1 MSDKHNLSVSDF
13 APRIDPAIW
22 RMRPD
27 FTALSLVV
35 SGGRNMPSPD
45 WVKDHLA
52 VACAGVATGP
62 AWGADHLTAWQD
74 AYRAFGAKPQRTPCS
89 AEALRKRAAKDGSMG
104 SINAVVDLYN
114 AVSIAY
120 AVPVGGEDI
129 AAYAGSP
136 TLTIATGT
144 EPFETMKDGVPSIEH
159 PEKGEVVWRDDKGVT
174 CRRWNWRQG
183 PRTRITEETR
193 DMWFVI
199 ERLGPMPI
207 EALHE
212 AGDVL
217 IAGLIRLAPEAR
229 VTRSLLTA

>member
-1 MSDKHNLSVSDF
+1 MSGKHNHAGTDF
-13 APRIDPAIW
+13 VPHIDPAISSL
-22 RMRPD
+22 RPD
-27 FTALSLVV
+27 FAALSLVV
-35 SGGRNMPSPD
+35 RGGENAPTPD
-45 WVKDHLA
+45 WIKAELTA
-52 VACAGVATGP
+52 ACAGAATGP
-62 AWGADHLTAWQD
+62 AWAADHLAAWQD

-89 AEALRKRAAKDGSMG
+89 AEALRKRAAKDGAMA

-136 TLTIATGT
+136 VLTIATGT
-144 EPFETMKDGVPSIEH
+144 EPFETMKDGAPSIEH
-159 PEKGEVVWRDDKGVT
+159 PEPGEVVWRDDQGVT

-183 PRTRITEETR
+183 PRTRISENTR

-207 EALHE
+207 EALHA
-212 AGDVL
+212 AGE
-217 IAGLIRLAPEAR
+217 RLADGLLRLSPGAR
-229 VTRSLLTA
+229 IATTLLTA

>member
-1 MSDKHNLSVSDF
+1 MSENNDTSPTKF

-22 RMRPD
+22 ALRPD
-27 FTALSLVV
+27 FAALSLVV
-35 SGGRNMPSPD
+35 SGGRNGPSPD
-45 WVKDHLA
+45 WVKEQLA
-52 VACAGVATGP
+52 AACASAATGP
-62 AWGADHLTAWQD
+62 AWGADHLAAWQD

-89 AEALRKRAAKDGSMG
+89 AEALRKRAAKDGAMT

-129 AAYAGSP
+129 AAYMGRP
-136 TLTIATGT
+136 VLTIATGE
-144 EPFETMKDGVPSIEH
+144 EPFETMKDGAPAIEH
-159 PEKGEVVWRDDKGVT
+159 PDKGEVVWRDDAGVT

-183 PRTRITEETR
+183 PRTRITESTR

-199 ERLGPMPI
+199 ERLAPMPI

-212 AGDVL
+212 AGEAL
-217 IAGLIRLAPEAR
+217 ATGLLRLAPEAR
-229 VTRSLLTA
+229 IATTLLTA